1 MNVLTRETDQ
11 ALITVVFVLTGIVFT
26 LDLLTPSEIS
36 IWTLYIVPLGISRW
50 SHFKHLTMGLAVL
63 CTSLIICAHLFSP
76 GSMQDIA
83 IINRV
88 LGITMVWVTT
98 FFLKVERF

>member
-1 MNVLTRETDQ
+1 MPTSVTISDET
-11 ALITVVFVLTGIVFT
+11 ATGDRTNTFT

-36 IWTLYIVPLGISRW
+36 IWTLYLVPLGISRW